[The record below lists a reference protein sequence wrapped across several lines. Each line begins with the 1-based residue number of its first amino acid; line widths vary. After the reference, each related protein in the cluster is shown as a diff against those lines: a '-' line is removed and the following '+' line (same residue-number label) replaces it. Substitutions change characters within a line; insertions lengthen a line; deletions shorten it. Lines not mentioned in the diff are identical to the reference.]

1 MQFLIG
7 TFFAVFSIYFNI
19 MSLLQHLH
27 TNVFFF
33 LIKFFF
39 KAFPFTFHNNFL
51 IEPKKS
57 KHFYS
62 VPKCFYG
69 VKFSDFLFSFHN
81 YS

>member
-7 TFFAVFSIYFNI
+7 TFFAVSLIYFNI

-27 TNVFFF
+27 TNVFSF

-62 VPKCFYG
+62 VPKCFYDA
-69 VKFSDFLFSFHN
+69 KF
-81 YS
+81 